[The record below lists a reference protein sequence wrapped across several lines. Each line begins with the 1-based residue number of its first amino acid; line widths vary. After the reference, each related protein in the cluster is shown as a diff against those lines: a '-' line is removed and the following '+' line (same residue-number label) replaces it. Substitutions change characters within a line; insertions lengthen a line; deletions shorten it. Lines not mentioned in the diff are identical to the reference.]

1 MISQEAFYAAKL
13 AYEVDAADV
22 AHAFAEGD
30 RSFVLVDARS
40 AEAYAYESIPGA
52 INLPHRMMTE
62 QSTTHLSRDAT
73 YVTFCDGIGCNGSTK
88 GALQLT
94 RLGFKVKE
102 LQGGLDWWKRD
113 GYATTRDAGCGKEV
127 CDAC

>member
-13 AYEVDAADV
+13 AYEIDAADV
-22 AHAFAEGD
+22 AYALSEGD
-30 RSFVLVDARS
+30 ASLVLVDARS
-40 AEAYAYESIPGA
+40 AEAYAHETIPGA
-52 INLPHRMMTE
+52 LSLPHRLMAAD
-62 QSTTHLSRDAT
+62 STAHLSRELT

-88 GALQLT
+88 GALNLT

-102 LQGGLDWWKRD
+102 LQGGIDWWKRD

-127 CDAC
+127 CDVC